1 MEQSFMQPTINCL
14 PKIIILF
21 YVPWR
26 LERENN
32 LPRFL
37 FSLLVC
43 RFGLDVA
50 QCTAEWNAFRQTDE
64 ILMRNVGK
72 NYRYLLLDSYYY
84 CGVWLVHWNW
94 KRCLTALKVL
104 RQISKGMY

>member
-1 MEQSFMQPTINCL
+1 MEQSLIQPTINCL

-32 LPRFL
+32 LPTIL
-37 FSLLVC
+37 LSL
-43 RFGLDVA
+43 GL
-50 QCTAEWNAFRQTDE
+50 QFWFRCSSVYGRVECFQTDRGNFDAE
-64 ILMRNVGK
+64 CWGK
-72 NYRYLLLDSYYY
+72 NSRYLLLDSSYY

-94 KRCLTALKVL
+94 KRCLT
-104 RQISKGMY
+104 S